1 MIYPKIGIRPVI
13 DGRQFGVRE
22 DLEQQTMDMAYA
34 AQKLIE
40 SRLRYPDGTKVQCV
54 IATKTIGGGAE
65 AYECETFFQT
75 QNVCATLSV
84 TPCWCYGSETMDLNP
99 LTIKAVW
106 GFNGTER
113 PGAVYL
119 AACMAAHAQRGLP
132 AFAIYGK
139 DVQDKWQSD
148 VPESGEIPE
157 KKAYMPIPADVEEK
171 ILRFAKCAVAVG
183 VMRNKAYV
191 GLGGV
196 SMGIAGSY
204 CNSDFFQ
211 KYLGIRAEWVDL
223 TEILRRIHLGIYD
236 HDEYEKALAWVK
248 ANCSEGYDVNR
259 DVPEDKEIDPFGI
272 KKPRTAEEKAKEWE
286 FIVKFTLIVQDIF
299 FGNPKLLEMGWA
311 EESHGRNAILGGF
324 QGQRM
329 WTDWL
334 PNGDFTEAILNSSFD
349 WNGKK
354 EPSILAT
361 ENDGLNGTAMLFGKL
376 LTGTATIFADVRTY
390 WSPEAVKRVTGVAPT
405 GRAAGGFIHLINSGA
420 AALDG
425 TGACRDENGTAVMK
439 PWWEVST
446 DDIQAMLAATDWAPA
461 NLGYFRGGGFSSHYR
476 TRAEMPVTMIRV
488 NILNGTQPLLQIAE
502 GYTVDLPDEIH
513 QPLDERTDKT
523 WPTTWFVPNLTGEGA
538 FTDVYHV
545 MANWGANHGCLAY
558 GHIGAD
564 LITLAS
570 MLRIPVSM
578 HNVSEDRIYRPH
590 TWSAYGTKDLEAADY
605 RACADYGPLY

>member
-54 IATKTIGGGAE
+54 IAPKTIGGGAE
-65 AYECETFFQT
+65 TYECETFFQT

-119 AACMAAHAQRGLP
+119 AARMAAPAQRGLP